1 MECVKNN
8 ILYTYVCASMDITC
22 LQYERTALHIARDGE
37 VVAVLLKNGAN
48 VHAVDSVRM
57 YMYTALCGM
66 G

>member
-8 ILYTYVCASMDITC
+8 ILYTYVCASMYITC
-22 LQYERTALHIARDGE
+22 LQDERTALHDARDGE

-48 VHAVDSVRM
+48 IHAVNRVR
-57 YMYTALCGM
+57 MYTALCGM